1 MPRQA
6 FVPTNAPPTPPLDP
20 PQTEESNNS
29 QVKRL
34 EKRAGKPFSAEDVK
48 TLLSLG
54 EDILNIHPDNTV
66 EAWEKWAYEHDVSAE
81 CLSIVSGIATDGRR
95 F

>member
-1 MPRQA
+1 MPRPA
-6 FVPTNAPPTPPLDP
+6 FVATNAPPTPPHDP
-20 PQTEESNNS
+20 PPAEESNHS
-29 QVKRL
+29 QVKRP
-34 EKRAGKPFSAEDVK
+34 EEQADKPFSAEDVK

-66 EAWEKWAYEHDVSAE
+66 EAWVKWAQEHDVSAE
-81 CLSIVSGIATDGRR
+81 CCSVVSRIATDVRR